1 MVGIK
6 ISIMAILKSMQHA
19 CVLRSRLPFGMLR
32 PVSGICSMRGDYSP
46 HLENQDST
54 ALLARAEASCVKLF
68 FCWCDPCTLY
78 APKGLAPRVSLGG
91 MPYAVAV
98 RIPNRSA
105 KELMRESDLWDGRP
119 TMEVIIPLLRLS
131 MEGSSSG
138 YHPVSHRQFF
148 SQRPRA
154 NVTKEMCGLPNLYHQ
169 KHDFFV
175 GIYKY
180 AEPIELQDG
189 LALAPALLIGFLLF
203 GQHIIS

>member
-1 MVGIK
+1 
-6 ISIMAILKSMQHA
+6 
-19 CVLRSRLPFGMLR
+19 
-32 PVSGICSMRGDYSP
+32 
-46 HLENQDST
+46 
-54 ALLARAEASCVKLF
+54 
-68 FCWCDPCTLY
+68 
-78 APKGLAPRVSLGG
+78 

-98 RIPNRSA
+98 RIPNRCA

-119 TMEVIIPLLRLS
+119 PMEVIIPLLRLS
-131 MEGSSSG
+131 IEGFSSG
-138 YHPVSHRQFF
+138 YHPVSHRHLF

-180 AEPIELQDG
+180 AEPIELQDA